1 MKSCSALALENLSEI
16 HFFLLQFPNPP
27 EANKSCVFP
36 FTYLGSNYTTCTEQ
50 ESPSGEAWCATKVDD
65 NGDYIG
71 KWGYCG
77 AACGVQNQEYDGS
90 ALVAG
95 MTIEE
100 LEDLPFL
107 DLQRIFAEAFID
119 DKAYLLEKINRAKM
133 RKLFKSV
140 TPEDKQHILS
150 NHPRVFARAVEGFTW
165 DRRKGLEEI
174 SKTIDD
180 IVQKTVGTGGSSSH
194 SVHGPLQQ
202 DKGRANPEDT
212 PDKFRA
218 SERAKQEKERLKKYA
233 ATSRFSVASNIGQA
247 LQKGTKYLGASA
259 RQEQAGVRFENRMA
273 KAENSIQGV
282 AGGFKKIQG
291 GEVMTKVSGVLD
303 ILGSVA
309 AFAGPYGRF
318 VSSACGFVNVILD
331 LAGAGGPSLQEQI
344 GKMINDQTDEIKN
357 YIDTSVWNQEIGKLV
372 RELEAFQP
380 VQREKYIFMDAVLS
394 GGGITRDDVQA
405 ALTLHGSLFDSPR
418 LHEAANF
425 FREQC
430 HVRSTDENR
439 RKACAKLLFAY
450 TGLAAIS
457 DITNTKLVSVLAAAN
472 LHNVKRGLLAVIEER
487 KRSAKVFL
495 SEIFA
500 NISKANDFS
509 CNYNCPLTV
518 YDTGLLL
525 SEWETQL
532 ILNYAVSLGISSKAT
547 LDSCRRQCGR
557 AVHRVHH
564 VHLVGFVMGSFVSKS
579 QINHKSQ
586 FPY

>member
-1 MKSCSALALENLSEI
+1 MKISLKSI
-16 HFFLLQFPNPP
+16 FFFQFPNPP

-36 FTYLGSNYTTCTEQ
+36 FTYLGSSYATCTEQ

-71 KWGYCG
+71 KWGYCSV
-77 AACGVQNQEYDGS
+77 ACGVQNQEYDGS

-95 MTIEE
+95 MTVEE

-133 RKLFKSV
+133 RKLFKSI
-140 TPEDKQHILS
+140 TPEDKQYILS
-150 NHPRVFARAVEGFTW
+150 NHPKVFARAVEGFTW
-165 DRRKGLEEI
+165 DRRKELEEF

-180 IVQKTVGTGGSSSH
+180 IVQKTFGTGGGSSSH
-194 SVHGPLQQ
+194 SIHNPQQQ
-202 DKGRANPEDT
+202 DKGRANPKET
-212 PDKFRA
+212 PDKLRA

-233 ATSRFSVASNIGQA
+233 ATSRLSVAHNIGQA
-247 LQKGTKYLGASA
+247 LQKGTKYLGTSA
-259 RQEQAGVRFENRMA
+259 KQKQAGVRFENRMT
-273 KAENSIQGV
+273 KAGNSIQGV
-282 AGGFKKIQG
+282 AGGFTKIQG
-291 GEVMTKVSGVLD
+291 EDVMTIVSGVLD

-309 AFAGPYGRF
+309 EFAGKHGAV
-318 VSSACGFVNVILD
+318 VSSACRFVNVILD

-344 GKMINDQTDEIKN
+344 GNMINDQTDEIKN

-380 VQREKYIFMDAVLS
+380 VQREKYIFMDVVLS

-405 ALTLHGSLFDSPR
+405 ALTLHGTLFDSPS

-450 TGLAAIS
+450 TGLATIS
-457 DITNTKLVSVLAAAN
+457 DITNTKLASVLAAAN
-472 LHNVKRGLLAVIEER
+472 LHNVKRGVLAVIEER

-500 NISKANDFS
+500 NISKMSDFR

-532 ILNYAVSLGISSKAT
+532 IVNYAVSLGISSQAT

-557 AVHRVHH
+557 AIGCIMFILWALSREALCQSH
-564 VHLVGFVMGSFVSKS
+564 
-579 QINHKSQ
+579 
-586 FPY
+586 